1 MRRFYWL
8 WGVAL
13 PLLVG
18 LGAYGFTPD
27 LAENAMQNHVMKLG
41 FAVGA
46 AVVVFLH
53 RGVVLLAPRGE
64 PEQATA
70 RAKGEVSTTQ
80 PLMTLVK

>member
-1 MRRFYWL
+1 MARVRRFYWL

-46 AVVVFLH
+46 AVVVFYIVESYYLRRDENRNRRQ
-53 RGVVLLAPRGE
+53 RGPTG
-64 PEQATA
+64 
-70 RAKGEVSTTQ
+70 K
-80 PLMTLVK
+80 

>member
-1 MRRFYWL
+1 MARVRRFYWL

-46 AVVVFLH
+46 AVVVFYIVESYYLRRDENRNRRQ
-53 RGVVLLAPRGE
+53 RGP
-64 PEQATA
+64 
-70 RAKGEVSTTQ
+70 KG
-80 PLMTLVK
+80 K

>member
-1 MRRFYWL
+1 VTRRPTLARVRRFYWL

-46 AVVVFLH
+46 AVVVFYIVESYYLRRDENRNRRQ
-53 RGVVLLAPRGE
+53 RGP
-64 PEQATA
+64 
-70 RAKGEVSTTQ
+70 KG
-80 PLMTLVK
+80 K

>member
-1 MRRFYWL
+1 VRRFYWL

-46 AVVVFLH
+46 AVVVFYIVESYYLRRDENRNRRQ
-53 RGVVLLAPRGE
+53 RGP
-64 PEQATA
+64 
-70 RAKGEVSTTQ
+70 KG
-80 PLMTLVK
+80 K